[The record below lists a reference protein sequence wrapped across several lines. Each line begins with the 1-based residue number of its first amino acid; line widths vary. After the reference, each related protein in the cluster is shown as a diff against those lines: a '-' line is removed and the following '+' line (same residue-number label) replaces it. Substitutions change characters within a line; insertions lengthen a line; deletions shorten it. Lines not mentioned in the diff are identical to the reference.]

1 MQVKLV
7 GGPHD
12 GLQVQSSFYW
22 YLVIDKRTQAVAVYE
37 RDDPDDDFE
46 YKGQELTIGA
56 TGEFTVLGSG
66 P

>member
-1 MQVKLV
+1 MHVLLV

-12 GLQVQSSFYW
+12 GMKVESRYYW
-22 YLVIDKRTQAVAVYE
+22 YLVIDNRTKSISVYE
-37 RDDPDDDFE
+37 RDDPDDDFQ
-46 YKGQELTIGA
+46 YRGKDLTAGA